1 MFKGVHVDNTVWA
14 IVGSIC
20 TGIVASIGTTVS
32 MRRSSRDDRR
42 KEAGEI
48 ADAKVSA
55 HAATCRFPIDLAEVI
70 ERNRLNVSAE
80 LERSQKEIF
89 ADLENER
96 GGRKVD
102 RGLDQVSIEH
112 MRVEIVTGQREILT
126 RVVAIQTVQ
135 ATQNEKLE
143 SHEKEILRLRDGKNG
158 GKRE

>member
-1 MFKGVHVDNTVWA
+1 MLGGRMDNSVWA
-14 IVGSIC
+14 IIGGVCS
-20 TGIVASIGTTVS
+20 GIIAGIGTTAS
-32 MRRSSRDDRR
+32 MRRANRDERR
-42 KEAGEI
+42 KETGEI

-55 HAATCRFPIDLAEVI
+55 HAATCRFPIDLADVI

-89 ADLENER
+89 ADLETER
-96 GGRKVD
+96 SERKID
-102 RGLDQVSIEH
+102 RELDKVSLEH